1 MAPPDDLR
9 SSNQD
14 GGRASCLDR
23 QARASE
29 LYYEDFPELRPE
41 AQTPPM
47 PEGEQGDGWAKG
59 MLDRPYPPLAPAD
72 CTRYIRG
79 GDLWPG
85 VEPADALDSRGAL

>member
-41 AQTPPM
+41 AQTARGSSAAATAAAAAGAAGAGPT
-47 PEGEQGDGWAKG
+47 
-59 MLDRPYPPLAPAD
+59 APNVQMQ
-72 CTRYIRG
+72 R
-79 GDLWPG
+79 
-85 VEPADALDSRGAL
+85 

>member
-29 LYYEDFPELRPE
+29 LYYEDSPELRPE
-41 AQTPPM
+41 AQTARGSSAAATAAAAAGAAGAGPT
-47 PEGEQGDGWAKG
+47 
-59 MLDRPYPPLAPAD
+59 APNVQMQ
-72 CTRYIRG
+72 R
-79 GDLWPG
+79 
-85 VEPADALDSRGAL
+85 